1 MASRR
6 VAITGLGIISALGL
20 DLAENWKSL
29 SEGRS
34 GIGPV
39 SVPDVAGVGLKMQN
53 GAQVRGF
60 DPLKHFVG
68 GKDAQLDRFAQFSV
82 VDARAAMR
90 DSKLALAPE
99 MRQNGAIVCGSAVG
113 GQAVIESGFEDLWV
127 QGRGRVLPLTIPK
140 TMANARATPLFL

>member
-60 DPLKHFVG
+60 DPLKHFAG

-82 VDARAAMR
+82 VSAREAFQ
-90 DSKLALAPE
+90 DSGVSLTPE
-99 MRQNGAIVCGSAVG
+99 LRQNTA
-113 GQAVIESGFEDLWV
+113 
-127 QGRGRVLPLTIPK
+127 
-140 TMANARATPLFL
+140 

>member
-1 MASRR
+1 MAPRR

-20 DLAENWKSL
+20 DLSENWKSL

-34 GIGPV
+34 GIGPLQ
-39 SVPDVAGVGLKMQN
+39 VPDVAGVGLKMPN

-82 VDARAAMR
+82 VAAREAFR
-90 DSKLALAPE
+90 DCKLELTAE
-99 MRQNGAIVCGSAVG
+99 QKKTSAIVCGSAVG
-113 GQAVIESGFEDLWV
+113 GQAALEFGFGE
-127 QGRGRVLPLTIPK
+127 
-140 TMANARATPLFL
+140 FLGP